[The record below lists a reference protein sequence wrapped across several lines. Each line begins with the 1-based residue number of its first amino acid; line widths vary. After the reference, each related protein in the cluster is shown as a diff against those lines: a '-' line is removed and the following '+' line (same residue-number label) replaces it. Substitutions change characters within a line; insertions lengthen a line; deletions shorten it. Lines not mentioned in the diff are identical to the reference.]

1 MRIHVDKKGIRALG
15 IAESFQKGASDK
27 AVLAGVVMR
36 GDMQIDGFEISEITL
51 GGLDAT
57 DGVLEIFRGLGR
69 RDINVIL
76 LNGCV
81 ISLFNIID
89 MEKVYAELA
98 LPIVCVT
105 YEESEGLEKY
115 FKEFDDSEARLE
127 IYRRLGERTPVKLHT
142 GHRVLVRYIGIEM
155 REVQLL
161 LDKFTLQGAIPE
173 PLRVARILAR
183 SIFEFK
189 WGE

>member
-1 MRIHVDKKGIRALG
+1 LRIHVDKKGIRALG

>member
-1 MRIHVDKKGIRALG
+1 LRIHVDKKGIRALG

-36 GDMQIDGFEISEITL
+36 GDMQIDGFKISEITL

-69 RDINVIL
+69 KDINVIL

-89 MEKVYAELA
+89 MEEVYAELA

-105 YEESEGLEKY
+105 YEESEGLERY

-127 IYRRLGERTPVKLHT
+127 IYRRLGERTPIRLHT

-189 WGE
+189 WGG